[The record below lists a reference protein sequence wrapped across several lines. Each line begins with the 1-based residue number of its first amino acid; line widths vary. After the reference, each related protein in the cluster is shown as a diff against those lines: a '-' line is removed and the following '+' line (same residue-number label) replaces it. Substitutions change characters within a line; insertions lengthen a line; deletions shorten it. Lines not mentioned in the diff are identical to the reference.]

1 MRSPLA
7 TSASRYLPV
16 GKLSPELMAQ
26 LLQLQGWPDE
36 RVVLGPRIGEDAAVI
51 DFGDR
56 YLVAK
61 TDPITF
67 ATEEI
72 GWYLVQVNANDLA
85 TTGAMP
91 RWLLVTLLLPE
102 NKTTPELAH
111 SILAQIDAA
120 CQELRMALVGGH
132 TEVTYGL
139 DRPIAVGQMLGEVA
153 KEKLIT
159 TAGARVGDDLVL
171 VKGIAIE
178 GTAIIA
184 REMSEELLRRG
195 YTSDFITR
203 AKNYLYHPGISIV
216 REAMLATNS
225 AIVHAM
231 HDPTEGGL
239 ATGLHELAMAAH
251 VGVWVDEEAIP
262 IWPECT
268 ALCSTFDLNPLG
280 LIASGSLLIA
290 LPPQQ
295 TPALLAAY
303 QKANVPCAVI
313 GRVTPA
319 DEGLKL
325 KSGASITDLPRFDQD
340 EITRLF

>member
-1 MRSPLA
+1 MPE
-7 TSASRYLPV
+7 SRYLPV
-16 GKLSPELMAQ
+16 GKLNLELMAQ
-26 LLQLQGWPDE
+26 LLRFQGWPDD
-36 RVVLGPRIGEDAAVI
+36 RVVLGPKVGEDAAVI

-56 YLVAK
+56 CLVAK

-111 SILAQIDAA
+111 RILAQIDAA
-120 CQELRMALVGGH
+120 CKELHIAIVGGH

-139 DRPIAVGQMLGEVA
+139 DRPIVIGHMLGEVA
-153 KEKLIT
+153 KDKLIT

-178 GTAIIA
+178 GTSIIA
-184 REMSEELLRRG
+184 REKTQELQQRG
-195 YTSDFITR
+195 YTPDLIAR
-203 AKNYLYHPGISIV
+203 AKNYLYNPGISIV
-216 REAMLATNS
+216 REAKLAIES
-225 AIVHAM
+225 AIIHAM

-239 ATGLHELAMAAH
+239 ATGLHELAEAAH
-251 VGVWVDEEAIP
+251 VGVWVDEETIP
-262 IWPECT
+262 IWPEC
-268 ALCSTFDLNPLG
+268 AMLCGAFGLNPLG
-280 LIASGSLLIA
+280 TIASGALLIA

-295 TPALLAAY
+295 TPALLSAY
-303 QKANVPCAVI
+303 ETAHVLCAVI

-319 DEGLKL
+319 EEGLKL
-325 KSGASITDLPRFDQD
+325 KSGAVITDLPRFDQD
-340 EITRLF
+340 EITKLF